1 MKDGPLGA
9 RMTFVQANPVQ
20 YLSNSSDGASHATY
34 DTAILCHSSWYFSSP
49 AELRDTL
56 NTLGRVAK
64 RVCIAEFA
72 LASSS
77 PAAVPHVLAALTQG
91 ALEVRKRVSDSN
103 IRSLLSPMQ
112 ITALASQA
120 GLRLVEDSA
129 RTLMAPEGMHD
140 GRWEVG
146 AVLAPE
152 FEKEVKR
159 EVTVEKEQV
168 LVLAMLDAVR
178 AAKKALPEGTKVG
191 TMDVWA
197 AQFVSA

>member
-9 RMTFVQANPVQ
+9 RMTFVQANPLE
-20 YLSNSSDGASHATY
+20 YLSNSSDAASRATY
-34 DTAILCHSSWYFSSP
+34 DTAILCQSSWYFSSP

-56 NTLGRVAK
+56 RTLARVAK

-77 PAAVPHVLAALTQG
+77 PRAVPHVLAALTQG
-91 ALEVRKRVSDSN
+91 ALEVRKRVSESN
-103 IRSLLSPMQ
+103 IRTLLSPMQ
-112 ITALASQA
+112 IADLASEA
-120 GLRLVEDSA
+120 GLRLVEGSA
-129 RTLMAPEGMHD
+129 RTLATPEGMHD

-146 AVLAPE
+146 AVLAPD

-168 LVLAMLDAVR
+168 LVLAMLNAVR
-178 AAKKALPEGTKVG
+178 EAKEALPEGIKVG